1 MIYSELLTFVKN
13 GLGITT
19 PYHDN
24 TLKIYIDEVRDFMR
38 GAGVAE
44 SVLDSE
50 AAVGCI
56 VRGVADLWNYGSGN
70 ATLSD
75 YFKMRVTQLTARKG

>member
-1 MIYSELLTFVKN
+1 MLDSELLTFVKT

-19 PYHDN
+19 PYHDD
-24 TLKIYIDEVRDFMR
+24 TLKIYIEEVRDFMR

-44 SVLDSE
+44 SVIISHS
-50 AAVGCI
+50 AVGCI